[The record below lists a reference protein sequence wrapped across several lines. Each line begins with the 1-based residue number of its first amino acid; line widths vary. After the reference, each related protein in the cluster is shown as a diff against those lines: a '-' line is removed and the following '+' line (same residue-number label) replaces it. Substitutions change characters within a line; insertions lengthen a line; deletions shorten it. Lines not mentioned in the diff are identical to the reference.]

1 MGTDLEGA
9 IRSIPS
15 YVDVADHVLVLV
27 PSLYHFDTGILAE
40 RVLVYCL
47 LPPAVFNVRYQD
59 GLSQQTTSW
68 PKISPISKFYLFC
81 ALFAVFER

>member
-40 RVLVYCL
+40 RVFVTVGSGWFIVCCH
-47 LPPAVFNVRYQD
+47 Q
-59 GLSQQTTSW
+59 LSSTLDI
-68 PKISPISKFYLFC
+68 KM
-81 ALFAVFER
+81 V